1 MGTINLT
8 KEHNIVK
15 SISDNVERVK
25 NNNIEVW
32 YATKTLGFN
41 ESSID
46 KPNFYNP
53 RNITADKNKETVID
67 EQILNWENNIIG
79 LRKLDS
85 KLIKSSYIG
94 DNDKLVITFKT
105 NILPN
110 GINNIINLFDLEYIK
125 IKIVDTGEIKYFF
138 VKDFKSNESRT
149 SSITVLALQDYW
161 LTYYKRVVLNT
172 QGDFKVMRKH
182 FDRYIE
188 NTNNIGDRKYYGN
201 YSKSSNVWNLDGQFT
216 NFTTDNV
223 RSLGVSVKQEVQ
235 GGIDNSVDIV
245 VSNPEILMNCY
256 IKKSGTTQTN
266 ETNSI
271 KQGYG
276 ETLYF
281 SKYQRLWNYYLR
293 DAGMFDPKDTW
304 LSAAFSSPAVWSA
317 YNSAGYL
324 TTRKEFS
331 TYRDSTYINNLNYS
345 NGCGVPITN
354 IVNSSGTVLFPDI
367 ANNSTPLKA
376 YGPGKIPANVLSFP
390 ASNYAYLEKAKV
402 ETDKPTPLSPYNIII
417 SSENLEADISSNKN
431 IINRI
436 EVPKN
441 NLISGTNTV
450 IIPNPNAVYRYAV
463 LGTTEIN
470 DYSAPYDTLFKDK
483 YSGITYEILNRNPN
497 GQTIENNDLALYLVD
512 YRTAVKDENKNI
524 VDYTSK
530 VKIPTS
536 TIYISPP
543 ASMEISTNNYT
554 TIGGGYWNKKTTIKT
569 PPSIIISFNAL
580 KKKPLEFKSP
590 SLEISYNP
598 TILNVSFGYYNGIH
612 VNQST
617 FDEIDLEAN
626 RKPEGTRRTIDI
638 NLFNKN
644 SIMNTE
650 YVKEI
655 RRDEYDLFE
664 NATTRALQYKYINYV
679 PNADWN
685 WFREPQLRLGHC
697 IKTYLNYLGVKK
709 QLFLELGDLGNIK
722 FNQNILVN
730 TSMDKIYFTN
740 SSVYA
745 GNNLQQLNGFLTK
758 TYDNTLPSLTDT
770 FNAFVSANGAS
781 LQANYFSATENL
793 NFTKQQSSINNA
805 QTSLNAKK
813 ANANS
818 LFGIAGSV
826 IAGAAATAGLA
837 AMTGGASLIGTG
849 IGLATAGIGLGKS
862 GMGMNNTQQQNS
874 LNAQQN
880 QLSNAQTEFNALQ
893 SVRSIQAGLLDKY
906 NQPDQLQS
914 GSVEAYGVKR
924 EREEVKGLFQD
935 NRVDFFI
942 ETQAP
947 TLSVLEE
954 YSFHVNQ
961 YGYISNNVFFDKD
974 FDFFLER
981 DRFNYV
987 QLESIGQKIGTNIP
1001 AKARAYFDNVF
1012 NTGVRLWNVDANIA
1026 IEDYSK
1032 ENWENKLITNGVKNI
1047 ELNENKLEEETVID
1061 EMKELK

>member
-1 MGTINLT
+1 MGTINLS

-53 RNITADKNKETVID
+53 RNITADKTKETIID

-161 LTYYKRVVLNT
+161 LTYYKRVVLNAK
-172 QGDFKVMRKH
+172 GDFKVMRKH

-201 YSKSSNVWNLDGQFT
+201 FSKSSNVWNLDGQFT

-223 RSLGVSVKQEVQ
+223 RSLGVKVKQEYQ
-235 GGIDNSVDIV
+235 GGIDNTADITVD
-245 VSNPEILMNCY
+245 NNEILMNFY
-256 IKKSGTTQTN
+256 VKKTGSSGYD
-266 ETNSI
+266 SI
-271 KQGYG
+271 DRAQKFGK
-276 ETLYF
+276 TLYY
-281 SKYQRLWNYYLR
+281 SEYESSWYGVERTATY
-293 DAGMFDPKDTW
+293 
-304 LSAAFSSPAVWSA
+304 LSAPILWSA
-317 YNSAGYL
+317 Y
-324 TTRKEFS
+324 
-331 TYRDSTYINNLNYS
+331 D
-345 NGCGVPITN
+345 
-354 IVNSSGTVLFPDI
+354 SSGNLQTKPYTYKDGVECNEIGNNQYCGFPRQNI
-367 ANNSTPLKA
+367 ANTSFLHFNNKTAKYKS
-376 YGPGKIPANVLSFP
+376 YGPKVIPANNVTLVEPKFAYLKKNEVKATAPTSPYSIVLSAF
-390 ASNYAYLEKAKV
+390 
-402 ETDKPTPLSPYNIII
+402 NI
-417 SSENLEADISSNKN
+417 EGEADFAKN
-431 IINRI
+431 HINRI

-441 NLISGTNTV
+441 NTINFEGLVNE
-450 IIPNPNAVYRYAV
+450 PNPNAVYRYAV

-470 DYSAPYDTLFKDK
+470 TSFSGGEVKFDGK
-483 YSGITYEILNRNPN
+483 YN
-497 GQTIENNDLALYLVD
+497 GESLKVEEYQVDGTFFVNNDISLYLVD
-512 YRTAVKDENKNI
+512 YTTAIKDESGNI
-524 VDYTSK
+524 YDYTA
-530 VKIPTS
+530 KIKLPTS
-536 TIYISPP
+536 TIYTLNSSWFKMYKRKALWNGVVLPP
-543 ASMEISTNNYT
+543 SFYFSFNSKNFEAPKFHSFGFSTDKTNTTYYVGSTYLKGLTNNET
-554 TIGGGYWNKKTTIKT
+554 FLK
-569 PPSIIISFNAL
+569 PPTA
-580 KKKPLEFKSP
+580 PAHGLEYP
-590 SLEISYNP
+590 
-598 TILNVSFGYYNGIH
+598 
-612 VNQST
+612 
-617 FDEIDLEAN
+617 IDS
-626 RKPEGTRRTIDI
+626 
-638 NLFNKN
+638 FNKN
-644 SIMNTE
+644 AIMNTE
-650 YVKEI
+650 FVKEI
-655 RRDEYDLFE
+655 KREEYDLFE

-679 PNADWN
+679 PNDNWN

-770 FNAFVSANGAS
+770 FDAFISANGAS

-793 NFTKQQSSINNA
+793 NFTKQQSSINNS

-849 IGLATAGIGLGKS
+849 IGLATAGTGLGKS

-893 SVRSIQAGLLDKY
+893 SVRSIQAGVLDKY

-981 DRFNYV
+981 QRFNYV
-987 QLESIGQKIGTNIP
+987 QLEDIGHKINTNIP

>member
-1 MGTINLT
+1 MGIVNIS
-8 KEHNIVK
+8 KEQNIAK
-15 SISDNVERVK
+15 SVSDNVERVK
-25 NNNIEVW
+25 NNDLEVW

-41 ESSID
+41 EGSID
-46 KPNFYNP
+46 KPNFYCPSDVN
-53 RNITADKNKETVID
+53 ADKTKETIID
-67 EQILNWENNIIG
+67 EQILNWEDNIIG
-79 LRKLDS
+79 LFGIDS
-85 KLIKSSYIG
+85 KLIKSAYIG
-94 DNDKLVITFKT
+94 DNDKLVITLKT
-105 NILPN
+105 NVLTNISN
-110 GINNIINLFDLEYIK
+110 DINVFNLEYLK
-125 IKIVDTGEIKYFF
+125 IKIVSTGEIKYFF
-138 VKDFKSNESRT
+138 VKDFKTNESRT
-149 SSITVLALQDYW
+149 SSITILALQDYW
-161 LTYYKRVVLNT
+161 LTYYKELVLNAK
-172 QGDFKVMRKH
+172 GDFKVMRKH

-201 YSKSSNVWNLDGQFT
+201 FSKSSNVWNLDGQFT

-223 RSLGVSVKQEVQ
+223 RSLGVKVKQENQ
-235 GGIDNSVDIV
+235 GGIDNSADITVD
-245 VSNPEILMNCY
+245 NPEILMNCY
-256 IKKSGTTQTN
+256 IKKTGSTYWSQDYG
-266 ETNSI
+266 S

-276 ETLYF
+276 KTLYF
-281 SKYQRLWNYYLR
+281 SEYQRLWN
-293 DAGMFDPKDTW
+293 FDFRNGTGDVTQS
-304 LSAAFSSPAVWSA
+304 LALSSPAVWSA
-317 YNSAGYL
+317 YDSAGNL
-324 TTRKEFS
+324 TTKKEFS
-331 TYRDSTYINNLNYS
+331 TYRDSTYINNLNYIK
-345 NGCGVPITN
+345 GCGVSNTN
-354 IVNSSGTVLFPDI
+354 IVNSSGNVVFTDV
-367 ANNSTPLKA
+367 ANDTTPLKA
-376 YGPGKIPANVLSFP
+376 YGPKVVPANAVSLVEPKFAYLKKNEVKAAAPTSPYSIVLS
-390 ASNYAYLEKAKV
+390 ASNIEG
-402 ETDKPTPLSPYNIII
+402 
-417 SSENLEADISSNKN
+417 EADFAKN
-431 IINRI
+431 HINRI

-441 NLISGTNTV
+441 NLISEKGV
-450 IIPNPNAVYRYAV
+450 EVKPDPNAVYRYAV
-463 LGTTEIN
+463 LGTTELVDNEITG
-470 DYSAPYDTLFKDK
+470 DLIYKKYGDVIYVITSDK
-483 YSGITYEILNRNPN
+483 FNLGVPN
-497 GQTIENNDLALYLVD
+497 EMMVNNDLALYLVD
-512 YRTAVKDENKNI
+512 YNSAIRDEAGNI
-524 VDYTSK
+524 FDYGIK

-536 TIYISPP
+536 TISVLNSSTCSVQVLNSATGYIKL
-543 ASMEISTNNYT
+543 SM
-554 TIGGGYWNKKTTIKT
+554 IKM
-569 PPSIIISFNAL
+569 PPSILISFNSGD
-580 KKKPLEFKSP
+580 FKNSNTLNSP
-590 SLEISYNP
+590 KIEVSFNTTMFYISY
-598 TILNVSFGYYNGIH
+598 GYGLGTYI
-612 VNQST
+612 NQRT
-617 FDEIDLEAN
+617 FDELPLTSSVGGSKVEYPID
-626 RKPEGTRRTIDI
+626 
-638 NLFNKN
+638 LFNKN

-650 YVKEI
+650 FVKEI
-655 RRDEYDLFE
+655 KRDEYDLFE

-679 PNADWN
+679 PNDNWN

-697 IKTYLNYLGVKK
+697 IKTYLSYLGVKK

-740 SSVYA
+740 SSVYD

-770 FNAFVSANGAS
+770 FDAFISANGAS

-849 IGLATAGIGLGKS
+849 IGLATAGTGLGKS
-862 GMGMNNTQQQNS
+862 GMGMNNTQQQNK

-893 SVRSIQAGLLDKY
+893 SVRSIQAGVLDKY

-981 DRFNYV
+981 QRFNYV
-987 QLESIGQKIGTNIP
+987 QLEDIGHKINTNIP

-1012 NTGVRLWNVDANIA
+1012 NTGVRLWNVSNDISIN
-1026 IEDYSK
+1026 DYSK
-1032 ENWENKLITNGVKNI
+1032 ENWENTLVKKGVKCG
-1047 ELNENKLEEETVID
+1047 EDLQEEKLEEQEI
-1061 EMKELK
+1061 

>member
-1 MGTINLT
+1 MGIVNIS
-8 KEHNIVK
+8 KEQKIAK
-15 SISDNVERVK
+15 SVSDNVERVK
-25 NNNIEVW
+25 NNDLEVW

-53 RNITADKNKETVID
+53 LNLTSTKTKETVID
-67 EQILNWENNIIG
+67 EQILNWEDNIIG
-79 LRKLDS
+79 LFRVDDKLVRS
-85 KLIKSSYIG
+85 AYIG
-94 DNDKLVITFKT
+94 DNDKLVLTLKT
-105 NILPN
+105 NVLTNISN
-110 GINNIINLFDLEYIK
+110 DINVFNLEYLK
-125 IKIVDTGEIKYFF
+125 IKIVSTGEIKYFF
-138 VKDFKSNESRT
+138 VKDFKTNESRT
-149 SSITVLALQDYW
+149 SSITILALQDYW
-161 LTYYKRVVLNT
+161 LTYYKELVLNAK
-172 QGDFKVMRKH
+172 GDFKVMRKH

-201 YSKSSNVWNLDGQFT
+201 FSKSSNVWNLDGQFT

-223 RSLGVSVKQEVQ
+223 RSLGVKIKQEAQ
-235 GGIDNSVDIV
+235 GGIDNSADITVD
-245 VSNPEILMNCY
+245 NNEILMNFY
-256 IKKSGTTQTN
+256 VKKTGGSGFS
-266 ETNSI
+266 SI
-271 KQGYG
+271 DRAQKFGK
-276 ETLYF
+276 TLYY
-281 SKYQRLWNYYLR
+281 SEYESSRYGVES
-293 DAGMFDPKDTW
+293 DATY
-304 LSAAFSSPAVWSA
+304 LSAPILWSA
-317 YNSAGYL
+317 YNSSGVLQTKPY
-324 TTRKEFS
+324 
-331 TYRDSTYINNLNYS
+331 TYKDGVECNEIGNNQY
-345 NGCGVPITN
+345 CG
-354 IVNSSGTVLFPDI
+354 FPRQNI
-367 ANNSTPLKA
+367 ANNSFLTLNNKPAKYKV
-376 YGPGKIPANVLSFP
+376 YGPKVVPANTVSLVEPKFAYLKKNEVLAVSPTSPYSIVLSATNIEGEAGF
-390 ASNYAYLEKAKV
+390 AK
-402 ETDKPTPLSPYNIII
+402 NH
-417 SSENLEADISSNKN
+417 
-431 IINRI
+431 INRI

-441 NLISGTNTV
+441 NLISEVGSDV
-450 IIPNPNAVYRYAV
+450 KPDPNIVYRYAV

-470 DYSAPYDTLFKDK
+470 TSFSGRDVRFDDRYD
-483 YSGITYEILNRNPN
+483 GITVRVEEGKLTNSFL
-497 GQTIENNDLALYLVD
+497 QVNNDLALYLVD
-512 YRTAVKDENKNI
+512 YNSAIRDENNNI
-524 VDYTSK
+524 YDYGIK
-530 VKIPTS
+530 VKFSTS
-536 TIYISPP
+536 TISILNSRWTRIFKSGVLWNGVTFPPSFLFSFKDDDSVTPKWFSFRFELEPSSKTLYFNSTISYISVDNQL
-543 ASMEISTNNYT
+543 ALTSSVV
-554 TIGGGYWNKKTTIKT
+554 GNKI
-569 PPSIIISFNAL
+569 
-580 KKKPLEFKSP
+580 E
-590 SLEISYNP
+590 Y
-598 TILNVSFGYYNGIH
+598 
-612 VNQST
+612 
-617 FDEIDLEAN
+617 
-626 RKPEGTRRTIDI
+626 TID
-638 NLFNKN
+638 LFNKN
-644 SIMNTE
+644 AVMNTE
-650 YVKEI
+650 FVKEI

-679 PNADWN
+679 PNDDWN

-758 TYDNTLPSLTDT
+758 TYDNTFPSLTDT

-849 IGLATAGIGLGKS
+849 IGLATAGVGLGKS

-906 NQPDQLQS
+906 NQPDQLQA

-981 DRFNYV
+981 QRFNYV
-987 QLESIGQKIGTNIP
+987 QLEDIGHKINTNIP

-1012 NTGVRLWNVDANIA
+1012 NTGVRLWNVSNDISIN
-1026 IEDYSK
+1026 DYSK
-1032 ENWENKLITNGVKNI
+1032 ENWENVLVKKGVKCG
-1047 ELNENKLEEETVID
+1047 EDLQEEKLEEQEI
-1061 EMKELK
+1061 